1 MNRLSKEL
9 LKYLKP
15 YKVRFIQA
23 AVSMVILAILKSA
36 IVYSLKPVVDRV
48 FVSKDINMLKLLVLA
63 LPIAFVLKMIFQY
76 INGYLMSW
84 IGQKSVQQIRYDL
97 FEHIHN
103 LSAEFYWRKRS
114 SDVMARVINDL
125 NNVQSTIQFTPLY
138 IIRDTMTL
146 ISLLFVLFYI
156 HWRFALISMTII
168 PLAAILLAVL
178 GKKMR
183 KAGKASQIIV
193 GDISHKFQE
202 SLQGILVVKAF
213 NYEEESIKNFKETN
227 DAYFGQMMRYL
238 RATIISGPLM
248 EFLGSMIFLIMVYLG
263 GKEIFS
269 GRMTPGTFFAFMGAF
284 FTIYV
289 PLKNIAKLNSQW
301 QLGMA
306 SWERILQILDEKP
319 TVIMIENPK
328 KLEKIE
334 GSIEFV
340 DINYRYPSRE
350 DYVFK
355 NLNFKIN
362 PGEMAAFVGPSGSG
376 KSTIINL
383 LLRFFDP
390 NAGKILFECQDLRD
404 LDIKNLRYN
413 IGLVTQDT
421 VLFDD
426 TVTKN
431 ISIGKTDASMDE
443 IIKATKSADAHAFI
457 NSLPQGYNTILGERG
472 IKLSGGQKQR
482 LAIARAIL
490 KNPKIILFD
499 EATSNL
505 DTASEK
511 VVQHAIENTLKERTV
526 IMVAHRLSTVRNAD
540 KIIVLQDAGIA
551 EMGKHEELIAA
562 RGLYKKL
569 CEAQN

>member
-1 MNRLSKEL
+1 MNRLSKKL
-9 LKYLKP
+9 FKYLKP
-15 YKVRFIQA
+15 YKLRFIQA
-23 AVSMVILAILKSA
+23 MISMVFLAITRGV
-36 IVYSLKPVVDRV
+36 IVYSLKPIVDHV
-48 FVSKDINMLKLLVLA
+48 FATKNIKLLQLLILVL
-63 LPIAFVLKMIFQY
+63 PVIFILKMIFQY

-125 NNVQSTIQFTPLY
+125 NNVQSTVQFTPLY
-138 IIRDTMTL
+138 LIRDTTTL

-156 HWRFALISMTII
+156 HWQFALISVVIL
-168 PLAAILLAVL
+168 PLAGIILGIL

-183 KAGKASQIIV
+183 KAGKESQIII

-213 NYEEESIKNFKETN
+213 NYEEHSIKKFKETN
-227 DAYFGQMMRYL
+227 DNYFSQMMRYL
-238 RATIISGPLM
+238 RATTISGPLM

-269 GRMTPGTFFAFMGAF
+269 GQMTPGTFFSFMAAF
-284 FTIYV
+284 FTIYM
-289 PLKNIAKLNSQW
+289 PIKNVAKLNSQW

-319 TVIMIENPK
+319 AVTMIDNPK
-328 KLEKIE
+328 KLKQID
-334 GSIEFV
+334 GNIEFDNV
-340 DINYRYPSRE
+340 NYRYPSRE
-350 DYVFK
+350 EYVFK
-355 NLNFKIN
+355 NLSFKIN
-362 PGEMAAFVGPSGSG
+362 PGEMVAFVGPSGSG

-383 LLRFFDP
+383 MLRFFDP
-390 NAGKILFECQDLRD
+390 TAGKVLFENQNLTE

-421 VLFDD
+421 ILFDD
-426 TVTKN
+426 TVAKN
-431 ISIGKTDASMDE
+431 ISIGKPDASKQE
-443 IIKATKSADAHAFI
+443 IIEATKSADAHSFI
-457 NSLPQGYNTILGERG
+457 NSLPQGYDTILGERG

-511 VVQHAIENTLKERTV
+511 VVQHAIENALKERTI
-526 IMVAHRLSTVRNAD
+526 IMVAHRLSTVRQAD
-540 KIIVLQDAGIA
+540 KIIVLKDSGIA
-551 EMGKHEELIAA
+551 EMGNHEELIAKN
-562 RGLYKKL
+562 GLYKKL
-569 CEAQN
+569 YDNQN

>member
-9 LKYLKP
+9 FKYLKP
-15 YKVRFIQA
+15 YKLRFIQA
-23 AVSMVILAILKSA
+23 ALSMVFLAIVRGA
-36 IVYSLKPVVDRV
+36 IVYSLKPIVDQV
-48 FVSKDINMLKLLVLA
+48 FATKNIKLLQLLIVL
-63 LPIAFVLKMIFQY
+63 LPIIFILKMVFQY

-84 IGQKSVQQIRYDL
+84 IGQKAVQEIRYNL
-97 FEHIHN
+97 FKHIHD

-125 NNVQSTIQFTPLY
+125 NDVQSTIQFTPLY
-138 IIRDTMTL
+138 LIRDTMTL
-146 ISLLFVLFYI
+146 ISLLAVLFYI
-156 HWRFALISMTII
+156 HWQFALISVII
-168 PLAAILLAVL
+168 LPLAAIILGIL

-183 KAGKASQIIV
+183 KAGKESQVII

-213 NYEEESIKNFKETN
+213 NYEEHSIKKFKETN
-227 DAYFGQMMRYL
+227 DAYFSQMMRYL
-238 RATIISGPLM
+238 RATVISGPLM
-248 EFLGSMIFLIMVYLG
+248 ELLGSLIFLIMVYSG
-263 GKEIFS
+263 GKEIFA
-269 GRMTPGTFFAFMGAF
+269 GRMTPGTFFSCMAAF
-284 FTIYV
+284 F
-289 PLKNIAKLNSQW
+289 PLYIPIKNVAKLNSQW

-319 TVIMIENPK
+319 AVTMIDNPK
-328 KLEKIE
+328 KIEKIE
-334 GSIEFV
+334 GSIEF
-340 DINYRYPSRE
+340 DEINYRYPSRE

-362 PGEMAAFVGPSGSG
+362 PGEMVAFVGPSGSG

-383 LLRFFDP
+383 MLRFFDP
-390 NAGKILFECQDLRD
+390 NAGKILFEGHNLRE
-404 LDIKNLRYN
+404 LDIKDLRYN

-421 VLFDD
+421 ILFDD

-431 ISIGKTDASMDE
+431 ISIGKPDASNKE
-443 IIKATKSADAHAFI
+443 IIEATKAADAHSFI
-457 NSLPQGYNTILGERG
+457 NSLPQGYDTVLGERG

-505 DTASEK
+505 DTESEK
-511 VVQHAIENTLKERTV
+511 VVQHAIENTMKERTV
-526 IMVAHRLSTVRNAD
+526 IMVAHRLSTVKKAD
-540 KIIVLQDAGIA
+540 KIIVLKDANIA
-551 EMGKHEELIAA
+551 EIGSHKELLAKG
-562 RGLYKKL
+562 GLYKRL
-569 CEAQN
+569 YEAQN

>member
-15 YKVRFIQA
+15 YKLRFIQA
-23 AVSMVILAILKSA
+23 ALSMIFLAMLKGA
-36 IVYSLKPVVDRV
+36 IVYSLKPIVDHI
-48 FVSKDINMLKLLVLA
+48 FVTKDMKLLHLLILS
-63 LPIAFVLKMIFQY
+63 LPIVFALKMIFQY

-84 IGQKSVQQIRYDL
+84 IGQKSVQQIRYNL
-97 FEHIHN
+97 FEHIHK

-138 IIRDTMTL
+138 IIRDATTL

-156 HWRFALISMTII
+156 HWRFALISVII
-168 PLAAILLAVL
+168 LPLATILLGVL

-183 KAGKASQIIV
+183 KAGKASQIII
-193 GDISHKFQE
+193 GEIAHKFQE

-213 NYEEESIKNFKETN
+213 NYEERSINKFKETN
-227 DAYFGQMMRYL
+227 DDYFSQMMRYL
-238 RATIISGPLM
+238 RATVLSGPLM
-248 EFLGSMIFLIMVYLG
+248 EFLGSMIFLIMIYLG
-263 GKEIFS
+263 GKEIFA
-269 GRMTPGTFFAFMGAF
+269 GKMTPGTFFAFMGAF

-319 TVIMIENPK
+319 AVTMIDNPR
-328 KLEKIE
+328 KLKKIE
-334 GSIEFV
+334 GSIEFENV
-340 DINYRYPSRE
+340 NYRYPSRQ

-390 NAGKILFECQDLRD
+390 NAGNILFEGHNLRE
-404 LDIKNLRYN
+404 LDIKDLRYN
-413 IGLVTQDT
+413 MGLVTQDT
-421 VLFDD
+421 ILFDD
-426 TVTKN
+426 TVAKN
-431 ISIGKTDASMDE
+431 ISIGKPDASKEE
-443 IIKATKSADAHAFI
+443 IMEATKSADAHSFI
-457 NSLPQGYNTILGERG
+457 NSLPQGYNTVLGERG

-511 VVQHAIENTLKERTV
+511 VVQHAIEKTLKKRTV
-526 IMVAHRLSTVRNAD
+526 IMVAHRLSTIKKAD
-540 KIIVLQDAGIA
+540 KIIVLEDTHIA
-551 EMGKHEELIAA
+551 EMGNHKELIAKN
-562 RGLYKKL
+562 GLYKKL
-569 CEAQN
+569 YEAQN

>member
-15 YKVRFIQA
+15 YKIRFIQA
-23 AVSMVILAILKSA
+23 ALSMIFLAILKGG
-36 IVYSLKPVVDRV
+36 IVYSLKPIVDRV
-48 FVSKDINMLKLLVLA
+48 FVSKDIKMLQLLVLA
-63 LPIAFVLKMIFQY
+63 LPIAFALKMIFQY

-84 IGQKSVQQIRYDL
+84 IGQKSIQQIRYNL

-156 HWRFALISMTII
+156 HWRFALISMII
-168 PLAAILLAVL
+168 LPLAGILLGIL

-183 KAGKASQIIV
+183 KAGKASQVII
-193 GDISHKFQE
+193 GEIAHKFQE

-213 NYEEESIKNFKETN
+213 NYEEHSITKFKETN
-227 DAYFGQMMRYL
+227 DAYFSQMMRYL

-248 EFLGSMIFLIMVYLG
+248 EFLGSMIFLIMIYLG

-269 GRMTPGTFFAFMGAF
+269 GKMTPGTFFAFMGAF

-319 TVIMIENPK
+319 AVTMIANPK

-334 GSIEFV
+334 GGIEFENV
-340 DINYRYPSRE
+340 NYRYPSRQ

-355 NLNFKIN
+355 NLSFKIN
-362 PGEMAAFVGPSGSG
+362 PGEMVAFVGPSGSG

-383 LLRFFDP
+383 MLRFFDP
-390 NAGKILFECQDLRD
+390 NAGKILFEGHNLTE

-421 VLFDD
+421 ILFDD
-426 TVTKN
+426 TVEKN
-431 ISIGKTDASMDE
+431 ISIGKPNASKKE
-443 IIKATKSADAHAFI
+443 IVEATKAADAHSFI
-457 NSLPQGYNTILGERG
+457 NSLPQGYDTILGERG

-511 VVQHAIENTLKERTV
+511 VVQHAIENTLKERTI
-526 IMVAHRLSTVRNAD
+526 IMVAHRLSTVKEAD
-540 KIIVLQDAGIA
+540 KIIVLKDASIA
-551 EMGKHEELIAA
+551 EMGNHKELISKG
-562 RGLYKKL
+562 GLYKKL
-569 CEAQN
+569 YDNQN